1 MKKILKL
8 NAISPIA
15 DEEFTTDYE
24 LLDACDDPQGIM
36 VRSYDMHSYDLPES
50 VIAVARAGAGTNN
63 IPTVEYAQKGVVV
76 FNTPGANANAVKE
89 LVLAGILLGS
99 RKIVDGIKW
108 IDTLKGNGDAIAK
121 MVEKGKKNFVGPE
134 IYGKTLGVIGLGAI
148 GIKVAND
155 AYALGMKVVGYDP
168 YLSVENALK
177 INNGVKKVNTLDELL
192 AVCDYLTVH
201 VPLLKDNAGFIN
213 KDFIAKMKDGVVIIN
228 CARGEL
234 VNNADMIDAIK
245 SGKVARHVTDFACED
260 FIGVE
265 NIVMTP
271 HLGAS
276 TPEAEDNCAVMAAR
290 QLVDYIDNG
299 NIVNSVNMPN
309 CSAPRVNA
317 VRITVCHLNIANMI
331 AQLTSVFAKDGVN
344 IENLVNKSK
353 GDFAYT
359 IIDTD
364 STVSE
369 KVLQDLRAIDGI
381 IKVRLI

>member
-1 MKKILKL
+1 MKNILKL

-15 DEEFTTDYE
+15 DKEFRADYNVSE
-24 LLDACDDPQGIM
+24 TVTEPVGIM
-36 VRSYDMHSYDLPES
+36 VRSYDMHSYEMPET
-50 VIAVARAGAGTNN
+50 VLAVARAGAGTNN
-63 IPTVEYAQKGVVV
+63 IPSAEYAQKGIVV

-89 LVLAGILLGS
+89 LVLSSLLLGS
-99 RKIVDGIKW
+99 RKIVEGIKW
-108 IDTLKGNGDAIAK
+108 VETLKGNGDAISK

-134 IYGKTLGVIGLGAI
+134 IFGKTLGVIGLGAI

-155 AYALGMKVVGYDP
+155 ALALGMSVVGYDP

-177 INNGVKKVNTLDELL
+177 INNGVQKVNTLDELIS
-192 AVCDYLTVH
+192 VCDYLTVH

-213 KDFIAKMKDGVVIIN
+213 KDFIAKMKDGVVIVN

-234 VNNADMIDAIK
+234 VNNADMIDAVK
-245 SGKVARHVTDFACED
+245 SGKVARHITDFACED

-265 NIVMTP
+265 NIIMTP

-309 CSAPRVNA
+309 CSAPRLNK

-344 IENLVNKSK
+344 IENLVNKSR

-359 IIDTD
+359 IVDTD
-364 STVSE
+364 SDISD
-369 KVLQDLRAIDGI
+369 KVLADLRAIEGI

>member
-15 DEEFTTDYE
+15 DEEFSSDYE
-24 LLDACDDPQGIM
+24 LLDACEDPKGIM
-36 VRSYDMHSYDLPES
+36 VRSFDMHSYDLPES
-50 VIAVARAGAGTNN
+50 VLAVARAGAGTNN
-63 IPTVEYAQKGVVV
+63 IPSNDYAQKGVVV

-89 LVLAGILLGS
+89 LVLAGLLLGS

-121 MVEKGKKNFVGPE
+121 MVEKGKKNYVGPE
-134 IYGKTLGVIGLGAI
+134 IYGKTLGIIGLGAI

-155 AYALGMKVVGYDP
+155 AFALGMKVVGYDP
-168 YLSVENALK
+168 FLSVENALK
-177 INNGVKKVNTLDELL
+177 ITNGIKKVNTLDELL

-213 KDFIAKMKDGVVIIN
+213 KEFIGKMKDGVVIIN

-234 VNNADMIDAIK
+234 VNNADMIEAVK

-260 FIGVE
+260 FIGVD

-309 CSAPRVNA
+309 CSAPRLNA
-317 VRITVCHLNIANMI
+317 VRITVCHLNVANMI

-344 IENLVNKSK
+344 IENLVNKSR

-359 IIDTD
+359 IVDTD
-364 STVSE
+364 SPVSE
-369 KVLQDLRAIDGI
+369 SVLNDLRAIDGI